1 MSPGE
6 VALILFGTFGVLIIM
21 RVPVA
26 FALGLACVPVFFISD
41 RLTPSLLFDQMFKS
55 YNSFI
60 LLAVPFFLLAA
71 NLMNSA
77 GITQRLIN
85 LSRVSVGHLPGGL
98 GHVNVVVSMLFAGI
112 SGSSTADAA
121 GIGSLLIPQMKKEGY
136 DTRFAVAVTACSS
149 VMGVVI
155 PPSILMVVW
164 GGLMSVSIGG
174 LFLAGVLPGI
184 LIAVSMMAVVY
195 VYAIRRGYPVY
206 PRATLKEF
214 GIALA
219 GAILPLATPAII
231 IGGIVGGLFTPTEAS
246 VVAVLYSLVLGMV
259 IYRTITPKRLP
270 MVLYE
275 SARFA
280 AISLFCIGTA
290 SAFGWILAYFKIPQ
304 ALVNEMAS
312 WGAGLT
318 ETGLLIALAFLIFGM
333 FIDAIPA
340 IIILGTVLYP
350 VAQDVGMHPIHFAII
365 GVVSLAFGL
374 VTPPYGIC
382 LLISSAIGGI
392 KNGGRPEGRRRDP
405 VRDDDGAPLHHPVPG
420 RDPRPAALD
429 HAPLHRLTQA
439 GHPAQTQEARPSQG
453 APFFRPAQ
461 SLVDEGA
468 LHHVG
473 AGVVV
478 GAFGEAALLQQGLRL
493 AQHRHRAADHR
504 AVGGG
509 VERGDAERLEQ
520 PAGADEVGDAPGAGV
535 GLAGRAVEEGEAAV
549 HELAHQ
555 LVGLRLGHHLLR
567 VAQLRHGAA
576 RLGEDDAFELL
587 VGLRVAHH

>member
-85 LSRVSVGHLPGGL
+85 LSRTTVGHLPGGL

-184 LIAVSMMAVVY
+184 MIAASMMGVVY
-195 VYAIRRGYPVY
+195 IYAVRRGYPVY
-206 PRATLKEF
+206 PRATLREL
-214 GIALA
+214 GLAAA

-231 IGGIVGGLFTPTEAS
+231 IGGIVGGFFTPTEAS

-259 IYRTITPKRLP
+259 IYRTITPARLP
-270 MVLYE
+270 KVLYE
-275 SARFA
+275 SGRFA

-304 ALVNEMAS
+304 ALVDEMAS

-392 KNGGRPEGRRRDP
+392 RMVDALKDVTVILTAMLAVLLFIILFPD
-405 VRDDDGAPLHHPVPG
+405 AILAL
-420 RDPRPAALD
+420 PRWIMP
-429 HAPLHRLTQA
+429 R
-439 GHPAQTQEARPSQG
+439 
-453 APFFRPAQ
+453 F
-461 SLVDEGA
+461 
-468 LHHVG
+468 VG
-473 AGVVV
+473 
-478 GAFGEAALLQQGLRL
+478 
-493 AQHRHRAADHR
+493 
-504 AVGGG
+504 
-509 VERGDAERLEQ
+509 
-520 PAGADEVGDAPGAGV
+520 
-535 GLAGRAVEEGEAAV
+535 
-549 HELAHQ
+549 
-555 LVGLRLGHHLLR
+555 
-567 VAQLRHGAA
+567 
-576 RLGEDDAFELL
+576 
-587 VGLRVAHH
+587 